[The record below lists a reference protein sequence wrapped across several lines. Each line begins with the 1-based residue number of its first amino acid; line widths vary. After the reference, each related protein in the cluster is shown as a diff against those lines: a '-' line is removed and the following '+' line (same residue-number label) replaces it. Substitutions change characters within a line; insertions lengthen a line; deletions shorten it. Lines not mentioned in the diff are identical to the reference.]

1 MFRLKIVL
9 TFVVCVL
16 LLALVGYGSH
26 QAMLAKAIEQDTDE
40 SLRRAATLVEQ
51 ERQLAEATVLAKAQ
65 YVASG
70 KDLYGALTKKYGA
83 APTPDPDGEEE
94 GEEEPAKAPE
104 VDPIGERHLAVHE
117 RLLRYDKEFQLYANG
132 EGNDKRFFDMPLQ
145 WRYRTEKGSKLSTPD
160 LYFAVDDEGIGV
172 AAIGKDLFKW
182 FGDDVG
188 KTYPSLSK
196 TLSDGK
202 ARTAIWRYSYDPAV
216 KPGSRPLYIVAMVP
230 IRPNRDD
237 KAAGVLVVGSLI
249 NDGAA
254 KNAKDL
260 VAGVEGIEIEDAER
274 NRVLESA
281 PELAYYYEG
290 KIVGSTFD
298 AGTQKAI
305 GSLLLEQEKM
315 LEKEGAEKTATV
327 EYDGSVWM
335 ARARALPGSSANK
348 DKGGVLVL
356 ANLSLAQKP
365 LRDPGTYTILAAV
378 MLALLGS
385 IVLLLFIQLF
395 LKPIEQIES
404 GIQEVIAGNK
414 DYQFSYQGSN
424 KTAGGLAH
432 ALNLMTAYL
441 QGKPMPDDDNAGG
454 NNWGDLG
461 PGGGGGG
468 GQKSG
473 PSQVQGVSMA
483 DLMGKKPS
491 DSGGEG

>member
-9 TFVVCVL
+9 TFFVCVL

-26 QAMLAKAIEQDTDE
+26 QSMLGKAIEQDTDL

-51 ERQLAEATVLAKAQ
+51 ERLLVEATVMAKAR

-70 KDLYGALTKKYGA
+70 KDLHEAMTKKYGA
-83 APTPDPDGEEE
+83 APTPTPEDGEE
-94 GEEEPAKAPE
+94 GAEEPAKAPE

-117 RLLRYDKEFQLYANG
+117 RLIRYEKEFQLYGNG
-132 EGNDKRFFDMPLQ
+132 EGAKKRFFDMPLQ
-145 WRYRTEKGSKLSTPD
+145 WRFRTEKGSKLTTPD

-182 FGDDVG
+182 FGGDVG
-188 KTYPSLSK
+188 KDYPSLSK

-202 ARTAIWRYSYDPAV
+202 PRTAIWRYSHDASV
-216 KPGSRPLYIVAMVP
+216 KPGSRPLYVVAMVP

-237 KAAGVLVVGSLI
+237 KVAGVVVIGSLI

-254 KNAKDL
+254 KHTKDM
-260 VAGVEGIEIEDAER
+260 VAGVEGLDLEQAELD
-274 NRVLESA
+274 RVNAES
-281 PELAYYYEG
+281 PELAYYFNG

-298 AGTQKAI
+298 TGSQKAI
-305 GSLLLEQEKM
+305 GNLLFNQEKL
-315 LEKEGAEKTATV
+315 LEKEGAEKTATI
-327 EYDGSVWM
+327 EYDGNIWM
-335 ARARALPGSSANK
+335 ARARSLPGAAANK
-348 DKGGVLVL
+348 DKAGVLVL
-356 ANLSLAQKP
+356 ANLTLAKKP

-395 LKPIEQIES
+395 LKPIEQIEA

-414 DYQFSYQGSN
+414 AYNFSYQGSN

-432 ALNLMTAYL
+432 ALNLMSAYL
-441 QGKPMPDDDNAGG
+441 QGKPMPDDDNSSGS
-454 NNWGDLG
+454 NWGELG
-461 PGGGGGG
+461 PGAGGG

-491 DSGGEG
+491 DNNSDEG